1 MRAALAAEIF
11 SHYAVRE
18 SIDVPKFPPGCCN
31 GRGDSEAMP
40 MKFVAA
46 FAFAAALSAQTSQP
60 AIKILLVGDSTV
72 TDASGW
78 GAGFAKM
85 LKPAAECVNLSAGG
99 RSSKSFIAEGRWEK
113 ALTVKA
119 DYVLIQF
126 GHNDEPGKGPER
138 ETDPGTTYRA
148 NMARYVDEARA
159 AGAKPILV
167 TSLTRRSFGP
177 NGKIKSTLGPYVEAV
192 RKLAAEKSVP
202 LIDLYALS
210 LAEVER
216 MGPAAAV
223 ALDPAPGTDGKPD
236 KTHLNS
242 KGSDFFGAMIAHE
255 LVRVVPDLA
264 PYLDLRDLTASPA
277 L

>member
-1 MRAALAAEIF
+1 ML
-11 SHYAVRE
+11 
-18 SIDVPKFPPGCCN
+18 
-31 GRGDSEAMP
+31 
-40 MKFVAA
+40 MK
-46 FAFAAALSAQTSQP
+46 FAAAVAFSAALTAQTPQP
-60 AIKILLVGDSTV
+60 AIKIVLVGDSTV

-78 GAGFAKM
+78 GAGFARM

-113 ALTVKA
+113 ALSVKA

-159 AGAKPILV
+159 AGTKPILV

-177 NGKIKSTLGPYVEAV
+177 DGKVRCTLGPYVEVV
-192 RKLAAEKSVP
+192 RKLAADKSVP

-210 LAEVER
+210 LAAVER
-216 MGPAAAV
+216 LGPAAAV
-223 ALDPAPGTDGKPD
+223 ALDAAPGPDGKPD
-236 KTHLNS
+236 KTHLS
-242 KGSDFFGAMIAHE
+242 PKGSDFFGAMIARE
-255 LVRVVPDLA
+255 LARAVPELA